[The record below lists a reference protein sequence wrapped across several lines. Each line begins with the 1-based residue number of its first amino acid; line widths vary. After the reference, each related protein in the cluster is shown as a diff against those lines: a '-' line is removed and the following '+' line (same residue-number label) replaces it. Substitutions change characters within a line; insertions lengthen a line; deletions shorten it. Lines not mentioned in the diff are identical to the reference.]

1 MNAAAH
7 IQDATASQDRQRLS
21 EERAAELVRAYGGL
35 DGLDL
40 LAPMIEK
47 EFLGRIALSSSFGA
61 EAAVLLDLVAQVDP
75 ATPVIFID
83 TGKLFEETYN
93 YLALL
98 SGHLG
103 LTDVRSISPD
113 PAQLQESDPNGN
125 LWESDPDACCHIRK
139 VEPLERAL
147 AGFDAWI
154 TGRKQYHGD
163 LRLTLEPIEA
173 VDGFVKINPLVNWSH
188 EKIQTVLSERKLPP
202 HPLVARGY
210 PSIGCYHCTREVAEG
225 EDLRAGRWAGE
236 EKTECGIHRA
246 SWATNQ

>member
-1 MNAAAH
+1 MNASAS
-7 IQDATASQDRQRLS
+7 IQDATGNQDRQKLC
-21 EERAAELVRAYGGL
+21 EERAAKLARAYGGL

-40 LAPMIEK
+40 LASMIEK
-47 EFLGRIALSSSFGA
+47 EFPGRIALSSSFGT

-75 ATPVIFID
+75 ATPVIFLD

-98 SGHLG
+98 SNHLG
-103 LTDVRSISPD
+103 LTDVRTISPD
-113 PAQLQESDPNGN
+113 LVRMQESDPNGN

-139 VEPLERAL
+139 VEPLERVL
-147 AGFDAWI
+147 TNFDAWI

-163 LRLTLEPIEA
+163 LRLNLEPIEA
-173 VDGFVKINPLVNWSH
+173 VDGFIKINPLANWSH
-188 EKIQTVLSERKLPP
+188 EKIQAVFAERKLPQ

-225 EDLRAGRWAGE
+225 EDLRAGRWEGE

-246 SWATNQ
+246 SWASGQ

>member
-7 IQDATASQDRQRLS
+7 IQDETGNQDRQKLS
-21 EERAAELVRAYGGL
+21 EERAAELVRAYDGL

-40 LAPMIEK
+40 LTPMIEK

-98 SGHLG
+98 SDHLG

-113 PAQLQESDPNGN
+113 LAWLQESDPNGN

-147 AGFDAWI
+147 TGFDAWI

-173 VDGFVKINPLVNWSH
+173 VDGFIKINPLVNWSH

>member
-7 IQDATASQDRQRLS
+7 IQDETGNQDRQKLS
-21 EERAAELVRAYGGL
+21 EERAAELVRAYDGL

-40 LAPMIEK
+40 LTPMIEK

-98 SGHLG
+98 SDHLG

-113 PAQLQESDPNGN
+113 LARLQESDPNGN

-147 AGFDAWI
+147 TGFDAWI

-173 VDGFVKINPLVNWSH
+173 VDGFIKINPLVNWSH

>member
-7 IQDATASQDRQRLS
+7 IQDETGNQDRKKLS
-21 EERAAELVRAYGGL
+21 EERAAELARAYGGL

-40 LAPMIEK
+40 LTPMIEK
-47 EFLGRIALSSSFGA
+47 EFPGRIALSSSFGA

-98 SGHLG
+98 SDHLG

-113 PAQLQESDPNGN
+113 LARLQESDPNGN
-125 LWESDPDACCHIRK
+125 LWESDPDACCHMRK
-139 VEPLERAL
+139 VEPLESAL

-163 LRLTLEPIEA
+163 LRLNLEPVEA
-173 VDGFVKINPLVNWSH
+173 VDGFIKINPLVNWSH
-188 EKIQTVLSERKLPP
+188 EKIQTVLSERKLPQ

>member
-1 MNAAAH
+1 MNASAS
-7 IQDATASQDRQRLS
+7 IQDATGNQDRQRPC
-21 EERAAELVRAYGGL
+21 EERAAKLARAYGGL
-35 DGLDL
+35 DGFDL

-47 EFLGRIALSSSFGA
+47 EFPGHIALSSSFGT

-75 ATPVIFID
+75 ATPVIFLD

-98 SGHLG
+98 SDHLG
-103 LTDVRSISPD
+103 LTGVRTISPD
-113 PAQLQESDPNGN
+113 PLRLQESDPNGN
-125 LWESDPDACCHIRK
+125 LWESDPDTCCHIRK

-147 AGFDAWI
+147 TDFDAWI

-163 LRLTLEPIEA
+163 LRLNLEPIEA

-188 EKIQTVLSERKLPP
+188 EKIQAVFSERKLPQ

-225 EDLRAGRWAGE
+225 EGLRTGRWEGE

-246 SWATNQ
+246 SWASGR